1 MIESKKQ
8 KKIII
13 IIILV
18 LGLVMLCFLYQQAS
32 SVRKSIKSYNGVV
45 KEYNAI
51 SSEYNEAIE
60 NSCVDNIDGM
70 PTEMGKLNL
79 EDESIL
85 GAVKVIF
92 SSNSKEKILKD
103 TQTLHELIEAIYKY
117 IQLAKQVACPEEKWI
132 INRLG
137 DVSYVKG
144 TQSVT
149 SNNDPD
155 GLLGKVG
162 GYKACVYFT
171 IDGLD
176 ISKVPGK
183 TIVEK
188 GADAGGAI
196 EIYETLEEAED
207 RCEYLSGFDG
217 TILYSGSYAI
227 VGTMVVRTSYMLS
240 EEDQLILTN
249 EIVKAFTALEEE
261 ANEVISVEKIEAY
274 KFTSSFPVLK
284 KVATDEVEINK
295 ICSTIREIDY
305 EEYDWSMT
313 PELIGP
319 APILFK
325 IYLSDG
331 TVHEVKF
338 LTYGEKG
345 EQITIDEKGYKY
357 EGDFDSISELW
368 NMLSSETEQIDR
380 NDM

>member
-18 LGLVMLCFLYQQAS
+18 LGLVTLFFLYQQAT
-32 SVRKSIKSYNGVV
+32 SVRKSIKSYNEAV
-45 KEYNAI
+45 KEYNAV

-60 NSCVDNIDGM
+60 NSCVNNIDGM
-70 PTEMGKLNL
+70 PTEIGKLNL
-79 EDESIL
+79 EDESIWE
-85 GAVKVIF
+85 AVKVILG
-92 SSNSKEKILKD
+92 SNSKEKILKD
-103 TQTLHELIEAIYKY
+103 TQTIHELNESLYKY
-117 IQLAKQVACPEEKWI
+117 IKLAKQVACPEEKWI
-132 INRLG
+132 INRLE
-137 DVSYVKG
+137 DVSYIEG
-144 TQSVT
+144 TQTVT

-188 GADAGGAI
+188 GTDAGGAI

-249 EIVKAFTALEEE
+249 EIVKAFTALEED
-261 ANEVISVEKIEAY
+261 ANETISVDKIEAY

-345 EQITIDEKGYKY
+345 EQITIDDKGYKY

-380 NDM
+380 KDM